1 MVRKNME
8 GMERDEILAVA
19 NSDRIAVYNRD
30 RIAVYLLKLGPL
42 MLAREMQHMPWSV
55 TPTARLG
62 WRHQ

>member
-8 GMERDEILAVA
+8 GMERDEILALA
-19 NSDRIAVYNRD
+19 NRD